1 MLDETECNM
10 NIILLLG
17 GILGLSSVMMAA
29 YVDHSLGAS
38 LSVKALSSMLTAVRY
53 HQLYALLI
61 TIIGIYLPLQTNYRC
76 KLWLVRAAAIFLIG
90 IVLFSASIYSAY
102 IFGISFLTS
111 LAPIGGTLL
120 MLGWVCLI
128 RLAFLYNNKY

>member
-1 MLDETECNM
+1 M

-17 GILGLSSVMMAA
+17 GILGLLSVMIAA

-38 LSVKALSSMLTAVRY
+38 LSAKALSSVLTAVRY
-53 HQLYALLI
+53 HQLYALFI
-61 TIIGIYLPLQTNYRC
+61 TIIGICLPLQTNYRC
-76 KLWLVRAAAIFLIG
+76 KSWLTRAVAIFLIG

-102 IFGISFLTS
+102 IFGMSFLTS

-128 RLAFLYNNKY
+128 RLAFLYNDKY